1 MIKAIVFDVGGVLL
15 RTEDAS
21 KRRLLENRYG
31 LAPNSVEKLVF
42 DSKSARDSTIGLAD
56 TQNIWQEIAEKL
68 DLSPRA
74 LQEFMEDFWEG
85 DRLDKTLLEYLKN
98 CRPSYTTA
106 LLSNAWTDARQAFAN
121 KFGIVEKKTVDHII
135 ISAEEGVAK
144 PDERI
149 YQILSE
155 KIGYE
160 YEQILFI
167 DDFLE
172 NIQAAENLGMHTI
185 HYQPNMDL
193 INTIESI
200 LGNEITRRE

>member
-21 KRRLLENRYG
+21 KRRLLEKKHG
-31 LAPNSVEKLVF
+31 LDTNSVEKLVF
-42 DSKSARDSTIGLAD
+42 DSKSAQESTIGLVD
-56 TQNIWQEIAEKL
+56 TQKIWQDIAEEL
-68 DLSPRA
+68 DLSPEA
-74 LQEFMEDFWEG
+74 LQEFIEDFWDG
-85 DRLDKTLLEYLKN
+85 DRLDKNLVEYLKS
-98 CRPSYTTA
+98 CRPRFTTA

-121 KFGIVEKKTVDHII
+121 KFGIIDKKTVDHII

-155 KIGYE
+155 KVGYE
-160 YEQILFI
+160 FNQILFI

-172 NIQAAENLGMHTI
+172 NIRAAENLGMHTI

>member
-1 MIKAIVFDVGGVLL
+1 
-15 RTEDAS
+15 
-21 KRRLLENRYG
+21 
-31 LAPNSVEKLVF
+31 LVF
-42 DSKSARDSTIGLAD
+42 DSKSAQESTIGLVD
-56 TQNIWQEIAEKL
+56 TQKIWQDIAEEL
-68 DLSPRA
+68 DLSPEA
-74 LQEFMEDFWEG
+74 LQEFIEDFWDG
-85 DRLDKTLLEYLKN
+85 DRLDKNLVEYLKS
-98 CRPSYTTA
+98 CRPRFTTA

-121 KFGIVEKKTVDHII
+121 KFGIMDKKTVDHII

-155 KIGYE
+155 KVGYE
-160 YEQILFI
+160 FNQILFI

-172 NIQAAENLGMHTI
+172 NIRAAENLGMHTI